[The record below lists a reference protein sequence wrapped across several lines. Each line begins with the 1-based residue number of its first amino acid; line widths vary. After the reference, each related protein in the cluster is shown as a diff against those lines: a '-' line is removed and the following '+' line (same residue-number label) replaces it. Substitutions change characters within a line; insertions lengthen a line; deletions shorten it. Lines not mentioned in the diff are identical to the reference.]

1 MHVLAYYAIAI
12 AAFEFY
18 HVEKRR
24 SVNDMLSTLLSDLC
38 DLGGAMHL
46 ASITRRWLRRG
57 DLFLSTLV
65 MLVESHSISFKVQN
79 ESSMLAIPAFALFLP
94 MDS

>member
-1 MHVLAYYAIAI
+1 MHVLAYYAIARL
-12 AAFEFY
+12 AFGFY

-46 ASITRRWLRRG
+46 ASITRRWLRH
-57 DLFLSTLV
+57 
-65 MLVESHSISFKVQN
+65 VEISFSRN
-79 ESSMLAIPAFALFLP
+79 ASNASRIAFDKF
-94 MDS
+94 